1 LGTATPEHSARRRLT
16 PETAARSQRRAHRRG
31 CVAGSVDL
39 WPSEIALLQAQG
51 LLAVTPERIA
61 LTREAHLLGH
71 YVWEHFL

>member
-1 LGTATPEHSARRRLT
+1 
-16 PETAARSQRRAHRRG
+16 
-31 CVAGSVDL
+31 VAGSVDL

>member
-1 LGTATPEHSARRRLT
+1 MGAATPEHSARRRLT
-16 PETAARSQRRAHRRG
+16 LETAAWSRRRAHRRG

-39 WPSEIALLQAQG
+39 WPSEIEAQG